1 MKQNFRNGKLRICY
15 AMPMQ
20 ILTVCIGAM
29 EKIERYSVSFKEQS
43 RGSAGIESVDINVI
57 KIFNIQNNLY

>member
-1 MKQNFRNGKLRICY
+1 
-15 AMPMQ
+15 MPMQ